1 MGHTQTYEGTF
12 SEINQRYGKQLADQ
26 RVKVTV
32 EEAQSKPE
40 TQEGSDNKAEEPRPF
55 YETATTEEWIAAL
68 REWGD
73 SHPRTGVPL
82 SDEAMDR
89 ESIYEGRGW

>member
-12 SEINQRYGKQLADQ
+12 AEITRQYGKELAD
-26 RVKVTV
+26 RHVKVTV
-32 EEAQSKPE
+32 EEIEAK
-40 TQEGSDNKAEEPRPF
+40 EEKPRPF
-55 YETATTEEWIAAL
+55 YETATPEEWVAAL

>member
-1 MGHTQTYEGTF
+1 MGLILTYEGTF
-12 SEINQRYGKQLADQ
+12 AEINRRYGKELEQK

-32 EEAQSKPE
+32 EETEIKTEE
-40 TQEGSDNKAEEPRPF
+40 TRPF
-55 YETATTEEWIAAL
+55 HETATAEEWITAL

>member
-12 SEINQRYGKQLADQ
+12 AEISQRYGKQLADR

-32 EEAQSKPE
+32 EEIDTKSEVK
-40 TQEGSDNKAEEPRPF
+40 EEESRPF
-55 YETATTEEWIAAL
+55 HETATAEEWVAAFE
-68 REWGD
+68 EWGK
-73 SHPRTGVPL
+73 SKTGRGGML

-89 ESIYEGRGW
+89 DSIYEGRGW

>member
-12 SEINQRYGKQLADQ
+12 AEINQRYGKELEQK

-32 EEAQSKPE
+32 EEME
-40 TQEGSDNKAEEPRPF
+40 TKSAETEIKAEPRPF
-55 YETATTEEWIAAL
+55 YETAAAEEWIAAL

-82 SDEAMDR
+82 SNEAMDR